1 MRNTLAARQLGEL
14 LRPRLTA
21 GRCKYLD
28 WSGKV
33 QERRTCGERGAA
45 RVSYRNVA
53 RGTSPHH
60 RRAGGGRDLSGLR
73 SPPGAAHRDGFGD
86 PRFAAPQA
94 PRPGAVTAATGE
106 SSGGRPRP
114 RSGAVPSGPRDGGQR
129 AGGRLRDAGR
139 LELHGRPGATPAL
152 RPDDARRV
160 AQSSVDGPGLDLR
173 GEDAGGPMLAE
184 PARPAHRGGGLDS
197 MCRRERRPNRPA
209 DHLLVAPGAGRG
221 EPARQVPAAL
231 PATVVRGG
239 RWRLVKV
246 GGGWWRLWRWCVR
259 GVTSTILDNLPN
271 LHHPPIAPRSPCRR
285 WGGTWPRPCRPRS
298 R

>member
-1 MRNTLAARQLGEL
+1 MRNILAERQLGEL
-14 LRPRLTA
+14 LRLRLTA

-33 QERRTCGERGAA
+33 QERRTCGERRAA

-86 PRFAAPQA
+86 PRFAATQA
-94 PRPGAVTAATGE
+94 PCPGAVTAATGE

-173 GEDAGGPMLAE
+173 GEDAGGPVLAE

-197 MCRRERRPNRPA
+197 ICRSECRPNHPPN
-209 DHLLVAPGAGRG
+209 HLLVAPRAGRG

-231 PATVVRGG
+231 PPTVAGGAMKAATGG
-239 RWRLVKV
+239 MRRQ
-246 GGGWWRLWRWCVR
+246 R
-259 GVTSTILDNLPN
+259 
-271 LHHPPIAPRSPCRR
+271 AARSSE
-285 WGGTWPRPCRPRS
+285 THAALCRPYCTALTIS
-298 R
+298 KIG